1 MIPCALAILVV
12 QAAAPETQMDFWVG
26 EWECTGR
33 SRNAPGKDE
42 WTETKATNSI
52 RKILGGKVIEEN
64 FSMPG
69 FDGKSVSV
77 YDVRTQMWRQTWVDS
92 AGGYLVFEGGTK
104 EGKMTLVQVMAK
116 NAPEGLSMRM
126 VFSEVKKDSFTWDWE
141 RSSDSGKTWELQWR
155 LNYKRKN

>member
-1 MIPCALAILVV
+1 
-12 QAAAPETQMDFWVG
+12 
-26 EWECTGR
+26 
-33 SRNAPGKDE
+33 
-42 WTETKATNSI
+42 
-52 RKILGGKVIEEN
+52 
-64 FSMPG
+64 MPG

-92 AGGYLVFEGGTK
+92 AGGYLVFEGGTR

-126 VFSEVKKDSFTWDWE
+126 VFSDVKKDSFTWDWE